1 MITLYGFAPA
11 FGLMD
16 ASPFV
21 IKVDLYLRITKLD
34 FDVKYGVSNLNKSP
48 KGKLPY
54 IQDGDQT
61 IGDSAFIIN
70 HLESKYSLNIDE
82 ALSEEQKATAY
93 LLTRSLEENLYWC
106 LVYSRWAD
114 DETWPTCKETFFAG
128 LPFLVKDLAA
138 DVVRRKTLKS
148 LNSQGIS
155 RHTKGEVLS
164 IAEQSLEALSNIL
177 GDKDY
182 FFGDTI
188 SNFDVTAFSILCQ
201 LILVDYDS
209 DFNDLAKKYSNLSSF
224 CERIHTQYYS

>member
-21 IKVDLYLRITKLD
+21 VKVDLYLRIAKLE

-48 KGKLPY
+48 KGKLPF

-61 IGDSAFIIN
+61 IGDSAFILN
-70 HLESKYSLNIDE
+70 HLQDKYSLSIDE
-82 ALSEEQKATAY
+82 SLSKEQKATAY

-114 DETWPTCKETFFAG
+114 DKTWPTCKDTFFDG
-128 LPFLVKDLAA
+128 IPFLVKDIAA
-138 DVVRRKTLKS
+138 GVVRKKTLKQ

-177 GDKDY
+177 GDSDY
-182 FFGDTI
+182 FFGDNI
-188 SNFDVTAFSILCQ
+188 SSFDVSAFSLLCQ
-201 LILVDYDS
+201 FILVDYSS
-209 DFNDLAKKYSNLSSF
+209 DFNELAKKYSNLMSY
-224 CERIHTQYYS
+224 CERIHAQYY